1 MTIVLYLYA
10 SLLLLCIA
18 SIPVYIF
25 IITVRRINSNSI
37 YEDSIGG
44 ADLGDSNSNSS
55 SSSSNSLIYT
65 PSKFR
70 DNSTTRSW
78 TMNTSLHHHLQEGDS
93 SLSEEEL
100 LRRHKLLKL
109 QNYQSHWIAV
119 HVSNGSSSGRLTRK
133 DRDRSSDSHS
143 RAARNDSSIHLAAAS
158 NRSSSSSVHQTNRTR
173 SKLAYLKHP
182 PSVSFEY
189 LRLQAFSDEY
199 DAYVGQ
205 GHHHHLDQVC
215 GNVTTLPQVL
225 RAVAVVNMNM
235 SAKPSSVNMSM
246 SAESSTCIDYVYNTI
261 RAAWTN

>member
-44 ADLGDSNSNSS
+44 ADFGDSNSS
-55 SSSSNSLIYT
+55 SSSSNSLVYT
-65 PSKFR
+65 SSEFR
-70 DNSTTRSW
+70 GNSTTRSW

-93 SLSEEEL
+93 SLSEEKL

-109 QNYQSHWIAV
+109 QNYQSHWTAV

-133 DRDRSSDSHS
+133 DRDSSSDNHS
-143 RAARNDSSIHLAAAS
+143 RAARNDSSIHPAAAS
-158 NRSSSSSVHQTNRTR
+158 NRSSSSSVHQMNRTR

-225 RAVAVVNMNM
+225 RAVAVVITNM
-235 SAKPSSVNMSM
+235 SAKP
-246 SAESSTCIDYVYNTI
+246 STCIDYVYNTI